1 MRTSFE
7 ETSSRDE
14 SAGIGIVWAISAS
27 VVLELLVIFSVQSTA
42 LVVLIVLQA
51 NTDSTIREVPE
62 GTAAKISVSELEVSL
77 ALAFAKV
84 SAISGLQ
91 SV

>member
-1 MRTSFE
+1 M
-7 ETSSRDE
+7 
-14 SAGIGIVWAISAS
+14 GIVCASSAS

-51 NTDSTIREVPE
+51 NTDSTIRVVPE

-77 ALAFAKV
+77 ALALAKV

>member
-1 MRTSFE
+1 
-7 ETSSRDE
+7 
-14 SAGIGIVWAISAS
+14 
-27 VVLELLVIFSVQSTA
+27 
-42 LVVLIVLQA
+42 
-51 NTDSTIREVPE
+51 VPE

-77 ALAFAKV
+77 ALALAKV